1 MLRGIFMETF
11 FIHIAA
17 RLTKYYSLSK
27 NEAQEMLND
36 EWEYVEQ
43 AYSDGVLSVEDI
55 TKELIS
61 IYMVA

>member
-1 MLRGIFMETF
+1 METF

-36 EWEYVEQ
+36 EWEYIEQ
-43 AYSDGVLSVEDI
+43 AYSEGALSADDMA
-55 TKELIS
+55 KELIS

>member
-1 MLRGIFMETF
+1 METF

-43 AYSDGVLSVEDI
+43 AYSEGVLSVEDMA
-55 TKELIS
+55 KELIS

>member
-1 MLRGIFMETF
+1 METF

-43 AYSDGVLSVEDI
+43 AYSDGVLSVEDM

>member
-1 MLRGIFMETF
+1 METF

-17 RLTKYYSLSK
+17 RLTKNYSLSK

>member
-1 MLRGIFMETF
+1 METF

>member
-1 MLRGIFMETF
+1 METF

-43 AYSDGVLSVEDI
+43 AYSEGVLSVEDI

>member
-1 MLRGIFMETF
+1 METF

-43 AYSDGVLSVEDI
+43 AYSDGVLSVEDMA
-55 TKELIS
+55 KELIS